1 MLALSRASSLV
12 FPAPLPSPLLGAASL
27 LSLLLLAPAVL
38 PLVAPGAALLTA
50 WMALFFSPALI
61 SLPLVAPPPPSALA
75 RMLAVAVLGWASSL
89 LLASRLASVGP
100 AAAPPAPSAPAPAPS
115 PLLPPRAAAV
125 LYASPF
131 LLLPFA
137 ASLPLPFF
145 LASNAAAFVLC
156 NARRIPLHPLL
167 GTALL
172 SQAAVFA
179 HSLLAGCAP
188 RASLALYASTAGA
201 QVSSLLAP
209 SVLALAVS
217 VHNRRALIASSWLP
231 TLLSVV
237 ATSLHGLFGTALA
250 CRLLRLPPRFSL
262 PLLSRQITSP
272 LALSAAA
279 SLGAD
284 GSLAIAAVVLTGLLG
299 SVFSRALVGKE
310 VAPLAR
316 GLAVGISSHGL
327 GAAALSREDPE
338 AFPGA
343 AVGMALT
350 GAVTAGL
357 ASVPAV
363 RRALRVAVGAAAVA
377 A

>member
-1 MLALSRASSLV
+1 MPAAGEGVAVGLLPLAVGRGFTPDLAALESAIGD
-12 FPAPLPSPLLGAASL
+12 AAAS
-27 LSLLLLAPAVL
+27 AHFRQA
-38 PLVAPGAALLTA
+38 AALQDLH
-50 WMALFFSPALI
+50 F
-61 SLPLVAPPPPSALA
+61 V
-75 RMLAVAVLGWASSL
+75 
-89 LLASRLASVGP
+89 
-100 AAAPPAPSAPAPAPS
+100 AAPKPT
-115 PLLPPRAAAV
+115 
-125 LYASPF
+125 
-131 LLLPFA
+131 
-137 ASLPLPFF
+137 
-145 LASNAAAFVLC
+145 
-156 NARRIPLHPLL
+156 L
-167 GTALL
+167 G
-172 SQAAVFA
+172 V
-179 HSLLAGCAP
+179 GDCAP
-188 RASLALYASTAGA
+188 ESASDAADF
-201 QVSSLLAP
+201 SLQNGFVAIRELFAP

-217 VHNRRALIASSWLP
+217 VYNRRALVASSWLP

-237 ATSLHGLFGTALA
+237 VTSLHGLFGTALA
-250 CRLLRLPPRFSL
+250 CRLLRLPPRLSL

-299 SVFSRALVGKE
+299 SVFSGALVGKE